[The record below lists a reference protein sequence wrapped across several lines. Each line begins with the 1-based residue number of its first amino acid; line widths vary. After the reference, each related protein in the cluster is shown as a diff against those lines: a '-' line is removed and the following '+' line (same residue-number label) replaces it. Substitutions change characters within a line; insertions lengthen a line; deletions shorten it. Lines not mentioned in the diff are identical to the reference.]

1 MFLRPALALLLFA
14 ALTGASNA
22 NADPPRPLDPKP
34 WTGAFPIC
42 ATLPARIELDPR
54 LDLVA
59 TGAAF
64 LGDPVAYGLGLIVS
78 SQRSERAERARAT
91 IQWPSDSAAFAAQL
105 REALV
110 AGLDTAV
117 YGAIQLEGEAP
128 ADCPWRLRARSRA
141 VFAQDLSGIH
151 LLTML
156 HVEPRE
162 GSGEVAY
169 ASHLTLFVGMP
180 EIANERSKGDR
191 EAAWPG
197 VPEARVA
204 RLVADGYRLSARI
217 LSDDARE
224 RGAAP
229 ATRTTRRF
237 QLMVGSS
244 IQRGR
249 LVKRTDDHYLL
260 QSAIAHRV
268 AVPTW
273 LKEP

>member
-1 MFLRPALALLLFA
+1 MFLRPALTLLLFA
-14 ALTGASNA
+14 AITGAPAA
-22 NADPPRPLDPKP
+22 NAAPQRPLDPKP
-34 WTGAFPIC
+34 WDGVFPVC
-42 ATLPARIELDPR
+42 TTLPARIELDPR

-64 LGDPVAYGLGLIVS
+64 IGDPVAYGLGLIIS

-117 YGAIQLEGEAP
+117 FGEIQLEGEPP

-156 HVEPRE
+156 HLEPR
-162 GSGEVAY
+162 GGQGGVAY
-169 ASHLTLFVGMP
+169 ANHLTLFVGLP
-180 EIANERSKGDR
+180 EIANERSKGER
-191 EAAWPG
+191 EAAWPD
-197 VPEARVA
+197 VPEARVGL
-204 RLVADGYRLSARI
+204 LVADGYRLSARI
-217 LSDDARE
+217 LSDDMQE

-229 ATRTTRRF
+229 VTRTTRRF
-237 QLMVGSS
+237 QLMVGSRV
-244 IQRGR
+244 QRGR
-249 LVKRTDDHYLL
+249 LVKRIHDHYLL
-260 QSAIAHRV
+260 HSAIAHRV

>member
-1 MFLRPALALLLFA
+1 MFLRPAISLLLFA
-14 ALTGASNA
+14 AVTGAPSTHA
-22 NADPPRPLDPKP
+22 ATQGPRDPKA
-34 WTGAFPIC
+34 WEGVFPVC

-54 LDLVA
+54 LDLIA

-64 LGDPVAYGLGLIVS
+64 LGDPVAYGIGLVIS
-78 SQRSERAERARAT
+78 AQRSERAERARST

-110 AGLDTAV
+110 AGLDSAV
-117 YGAIQLEGEAP
+117 FGEIELEDDAA

-141 VFAQDLSGIH
+141 LFAQDLSGIH

-156 HVEPRE
+156 HLEPRD
-162 GSGEVAY
+162 GQGEVAY
-169 ASHLTLFVGMP
+169 ASHLTLFVGLP
-180 EIANERSKGDR
+180 EIANARSKGDR
-191 EAAWPG
+191 EAAWPA
-197 VPEARVA
+197 VPEARIGL
-204 RLVADGYRLSARI
+204 LVADGYRLSARI

-229 ATRTTRRF
+229 VTRTTRRF
-237 QLMVGSS
+237 QLMVGSR

-249 LVKRTDDHYLL
+249 LVKRTYDHYLL